1 MAHQLHAPLSQIKP
15 YFAPTP
21 LADNEGKKRS
31 EPPAVQETIDFLGLQ
46 AHIEG
51 GYYVE
56 TDRDPLNVA
65 NPFINNKDPGT
76 SYAVSEADVTSAI
89 RLSAGQDHSTR
100 AASTTIYYYIT
111 PGSPL
116 GCFHRNRG
124 RTVHTLHRGR
134 GIYVLIHADEVLR
147 GDRAA
152 ENNKARIE
160 TFVVGHDIA
169 HGERLQWIVEGGKFK
184 ASFLLPDTESRDRQ
198 SEGLLISET
207 VVPGF
212 EFADHDFMRSETL
225 DELLKPEEVE
235 ELKWLLREK
244 SISA

>member
-1 MAHQLHAPLSQIKP
+1 MAHQLHVPLSQIKP
-15 YFAPTP
+15 SFAPTP
-21 LADNEGKKRS
+21 VVNNDINNRS
-31 EPPAVQETIDFLGLQ
+31 EPPTVEKTIDLLGMQ

-65 NPFINNKDPGT
+65 NPFLNNEDPGT
-76 SYAVSEADVTSAI
+76 SYTVPETDVTSDI
-89 RLSAGQDHSTR
+89 RLSPGQDHSTR
-100 AASTTIYYYIT
+100 SASTTIYYYIT

-134 GIYVLIHADEVLR
+134 GCYVLIHADEVLR
-147 GDRAA
+147 GDRTAQ
-152 ENNKARIE
+152 NNKARIE
-160 TFVVGHDIA
+160 TFVVGHDIEK
-169 HGERLQWIVEGGKFK
+169 GEKLQWIVEGGKFK
-184 ASFLLPDTESRDRQ
+184 ASFLLPDTDGGDK

-212 EFADHDFMRSETL
+212 EFADHDFMRSATL
-225 DELLKPEEVE
+225 DELLNPEEVE

-244 SISA
+244 SISV